1 MDYRQDL
8 IILLEPKEAFR
19 PEIDSLKN
27 SNGIRD
33 NKETKIT
40 WKRGQYDKTKK
51 VQLPFDSRFLLI
63 LRVYAKDASLPEI
76 TNDPKQ
82 FITLDCVQPELLTT
96 YNFKCKKSNQSI
108 NANSLCDGKDDCL
121 NSYDEDSIVCKGGES
136 FLVKGIKYVVLG
148 HCILGIIVVIG
159 IWIAFKK
166 RKNISKLDD
175 LSFAKVTEE
184 VIPAVMSVMY
194 VQSSGDAKNQ
204 AIQKLSDIY
213 KRNHD
218 MGKHHVLFTLQV
230 AVDTCR
236 KEGKNEKAAKVI
248 DLLLNLEYEIHSS
261 KDSKC
266 LKQILEKDYTTA
278 KFILDIADRN
288 SCCGKILRQ
297 LEGKLEN
304 KLGNDK
310 YERLVNQS
318 IILFIMFKAFV
329 KVVLTSVDDIA
340 DASVFSALKHVRD
353 SFITDKSKLS
363 AISNIDID
371 NSKYAYLLG
380 GWLPHSITHL
390 LSMLHVSKANKLNDL
405 LGRKLAY
412 AISVLFPLHALIFA
426 HARESVMEVKEEEK
440 VKRCFAHY
448 ENENSDTE
456 HIGETYMQL
465 QKSIKVRTKYRGRLR
480 YVLLRIAIIEL
491 ILEGLPQSI
500 QLLGFLINRYLHSH
514 GKLVQIYGNTIKNYF
529 GINGKSLIIV
539 LMVLQ
544 TLKLAWTTLQIH
556 VDRTYPLGFGFVG
569 SILVMLANG
578 SFVMA
583 KMFDMSI
590 GFLTIPYV
598 YYLVALMELILVL
611 CYRKMIGGDTE
622 ISNDVLAST
631 ISSAHFRIND
641 NECCYKHLQKWDGL
655 PHKIILHVL
664 TMILIHIP
672 TRVFLA
678 YTSLY
683 EDHVN
688 PLETHI
694 QLMTIGIYFLAIVPF
709 VAFTLIRLYLFNIW
723 NQVGKEVKPEITE
736 INDTRIA
743 TEEGNRFVDPFDPQ
757 KTSFMEMNL
766 EQVQRKLV
774 KNNN

>member
-8 IILLEPKEAFR
+8 IILLEPNEAFR

-40 WKRGQYDKTKK
+40 WKRGQYEKIKT
-51 VQLPFDSRFLLI
+51 VHLPFNSRFLLI

-76 TNDPKQ
+76 SNDLKQ

-96 YNFKCKKSNQSI
+96 YNFKCIKSNQSI

-121 NSYDEDSIVCKGGES
+121 NSYDEDSIVCRGGES
-136 FLVKGIKYVVLG
+136 FLVKMIKYGVLG

-166 RKNISKLDD
+166 RKNISKLDE

-184 VIPAVMSVMY
+184 VIPAVMSVM
-194 VQSSGDAKNQ
+194 SGDAKNL

-218 MGKHHVLFTLQV
+218 LGKHHTRLTLQV

-261 KDSKC
+261 KDRSC
-266 LKQILEKDYTTA
+266 LKQILEKDYATA

-288 SCCGKILRQ
+288 SCSGKILRQ

-304 KLGNDK
+304 KLGNARYDGI
-310 YERLVNQS
+310 LNLS
-318 IILFIMFKAFV
+318 IILFIMIKAVV
-329 KVVLTSVDDIA
+329 KVVFASVDDMA
-340 DASVFSALKHVRD
+340 DASVFSALKHVQNA
-353 SFITDKSKLS
+353 FITDKSKLS

-371 NSKYAYLLG
+371 NSKYTYLLG
-380 GWLPHSITHL
+380 GWLTHSITHL
-390 LSMLHVSKANKLNDL
+390 LSMLHVLKVNKLNNL
-405 LGRKLAY
+405 LGKKLACV
-412 AISVLFPLHALIFA
+412 ITVIFPLHALIFA
-426 HARESVMEVKEEEK
+426 HARESVMEVQEEEK
-440 VKRCFAHY
+440 IKRCFEDNKS
-448 ENENSDTE
+448 ENTDTE

-465 QKSIKVRTKYRGRLR
+465 QNSIKVRTKYRDSLR
-480 YVLLRIAIIEL
+480 YVILRIAIIEL

-500 QLLGFLINRYLHSH
+500 QLLGFLINEYLHSH
-514 GKLVQIYGNTIKNYF
+514 GKLVQIYGDTIKNYF

-539 LMVLQ
+539 LMAFQ
-544 TLKLAWTTLQIH
+544 ALKLAWTTLQIH

-578 SFVMA
+578 SFIMA
-583 KMFDMSI
+583 RMFDMSI
-590 GFLTIPYV
+590 GFLTMPYV

-611 CYRKMIGGDTE
+611 CYRKMIGGGME
-622 ISNDVLAST
+622 LSNDVLAST

-641 NECCYKHLQKWDGL
+641 SECCYKHLQKWDGL

-672 TRVFLA
+672 TRVFLS

-683 EDHVN
+683 EDHAN
-688 PLETHI
+688 PLGNDI
-694 QLMTIGIYFLAIVPF
+694 QLITIGIYFLAIVPF
-709 VAFTLIRLYLFNIW
+709 FALTLIRLYLFNAW
-723 NQVGKEVKPEITE
+723 NLVGKEVKPEITE
-736 INDTRIA
+736 TNDTRTA
-743 TEEGNRFVDPFDPQ
+743 TEEGKRFVDPFDPQ

-766 EQVQRKLV
+766 EQVQSKLV